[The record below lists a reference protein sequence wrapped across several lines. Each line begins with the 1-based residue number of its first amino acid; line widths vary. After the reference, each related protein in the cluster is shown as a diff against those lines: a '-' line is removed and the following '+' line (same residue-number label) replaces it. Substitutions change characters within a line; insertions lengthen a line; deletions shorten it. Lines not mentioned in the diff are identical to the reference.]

1 MHMDDL
7 RPGDEERVR
16 QVAAM
21 LVAAFA
27 EHYPDAWPDLAS
39 ALAEVGES
47 FAEGRISR
55 VALEEDGRVV
65 GWIGG
70 IAEYD
75 GLVWELHPL
84 VVDPA
89 RQGRGVGRALVAD
102 FEERVRERGGLTITL
117 GTDDEDGRTSLGG
130 VDLFPNPLEHL
141 RTIRNLRRHPF
152 EFYAKLG
159 YAITGV
165 VPDANGPGK
174 PDILMGKSV
183 ARRDVG

>member
-1 MHMDDL
+1 MRVDDL
-7 RPGDEERVR
+7 RPADKERVQR
-16 QVAAM
+16 VAGM

-27 EHYPDAWPDLAS
+27 EHNPEAWPDLES

-55 VALEEDGRVV
+55 VALDDDGAVL

-70 IAEYD
+70 IPEYD

-89 RQGRGVGRALVAD
+89 RQGEGIGRALVAD
-102 FEERVRERGGLTITL
+102 FEARVRERGGLTITL

-130 VDLFPNPLEHL
+130 VDLFPDPLERL
-141 RTIRNLRRHPF
+141 QSIRNLRRHPF

-159 YAITGV
+159 YAIIGV
-165 VPDANGPGK
+165 VPDANGLGK

-183 ARRDVG
+183 ARPGAR